1 MVMLTPIEL
10 RESALLVLATSWFE
24 WVENVSTVPELT
36 LVIDDHPETIISLIF
51 SESYHVNPSIPRKGS
66 SE

>member
-1 MVMLTPIEL
+1 MVILTPIEF

-36 LVIDDHPETIISLIF
+36 LVIDDHPEAIISLLF
-51 SESYHVNPSIPRKGS
+51 SESYRVNPSIPREGS
-66 SE
+66 